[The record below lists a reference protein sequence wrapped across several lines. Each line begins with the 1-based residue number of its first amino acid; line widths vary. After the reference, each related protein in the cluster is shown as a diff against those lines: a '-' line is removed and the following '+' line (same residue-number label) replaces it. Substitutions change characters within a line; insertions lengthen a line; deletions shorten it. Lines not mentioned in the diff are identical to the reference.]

1 MDILLAAAAAA
12 QLAQA
17 NPVPPP
23 ADADPNAAASQT
35 IIVTGTRFSGLLAKD
50 SPEPVQVVT
59 SAAIERSGQPNL
71 ANALSTILP
80 SFNTQAVGNDLANE
94 TLSARLRGLSPNHT
108 LVLVNGKRRH
118 GSGNLSILSSA
129 FQGGAAPDLNFIP
142 AASIKRIEVLLDGAA
157 AQYGS
162 DAIAGVVNIILDDSA
177 SGGWGELYAGQYYK
191 GDGDTVGA
199 TGNVGVSLGGNG
211 FINLS
216 GETRFHDYSNA
227 GGRAP
232 ARRVPD
238 RRFSGR

>member
-59 SAAIERSGQPNL
+59 SAAIERSGQPHL

-108 LVLVNGKRRH
+108 LVLVNG
-118 GSGNLSILSSA
+118 
-129 FQGGAAPDLNFIP
+129 
-142 AASIKRIEVLLDGAA
+142 
-157 AQYGS
+157 
-162 DAIAGVVNIILDDSA
+162 
-177 SGGWGELYAGQYYK
+177 
-191 GDGDTVGA
+191 
-199 TGNVGVSLGGNG
+199 
-211 FINLS
+211 
-216 GETRFHDYSNA
+216 
-227 GGRAP
+227 
-232 ARRVPD
+232 
-238 RRFSGR
+238 